1 MLPQLLR
8 ATAGG
13 GADHYRVMRCT
24 KTRTKTKSKTKSKT
38 KTKNTFR
45 CNCVDFD
52 ASLVP
57 TLFDSISLPA
67 AGLIH
72 TSTQIASTGWGGGE
86 GYYGSRRQG
95 VHGGGAR
102 HPKCGRPG
110 GGGGQ

>member
-24 KTRTKTKSKTKSKT
+24 KTKTKTKSKT
-38 KTKNTFR
+38 KTKNTF
-45 CNCVDFD
+45 CCHCVDFD
-52 ASLVP
+52 TSLVP

-72 TSTQIASTGWGGGE
+72 TSTQIASAGRE
-86 GYYGSRRQG
+86 RR
-95 VHGGGAR
+95 R
-102 HPKCGRPG
+102 RILWI
-110 GGGGQ
+110 